1 MTGRRRCAIQ
11 ASKSWSKHLGAT
23 GDGGYLIFPLPMM
36 PPGGRARAKK
46 ANSGVA
52 EKALVTNARSA
63 PFFSVIWRE
72 CAGSVPE
79 TNEDG
84 CNGVPHRHPIRVSN
98 FVQSGAINRRKL
110 EMFDKG
116 VS

>member
-1 MTGRRRCAIQ
+1 M
-11 ASKSWSKHLGAT
+11 
-23 GDGGYLIFPLPMM
+23 MM

-98 FVQSGAINRRKL
+98 FVKSGAINRRKL

>member
-1 MTGRRRCAIQ
+1 M
-11 ASKSWSKHLGAT
+11 
-23 GDGGYLIFPLPMM
+23 MM

-84 CNGVPHRHPIRVSN
+84 DGVPHRHPIRVSN
-98 FVQSGAINRRKL
+98 FVQSGINRRKL

>member
-1 MTGRRRCAIQ
+1 M
-11 ASKSWSKHLGAT
+11 AT
-23 GDGGYLIFPLPMM
+23 GDGGYLIFPLPDDA
-36 PPGGRARAKK
+36 ARRLCQSQKGH
-46 ANSGVA
+46 SGVA

-72 CAGSVPE
+72 CAGSLPE

-84 CNGVPHRHPIRVSN
+84 CIGVPHRHPIRVSN

>member
-1 MTGRRRCAIQ
+1 
-11 ASKSWSKHLGAT
+11 
-23 GDGGYLIFPLPMM
+23 MM

-63 PFFSVIWRE
+63 PFLSVIWRE
-72 CAGSVPE
+72 VAGSVPE
-79 TNEDG
+79 TNEHG
-84 CNGVPHRHPIRVSN
+84 CNGVPHRQPSRGRN
-98 FVQSGAINRRKL
+98 FVQFVANYRRKL
-110 EMFDKG
+110 EMFDKA